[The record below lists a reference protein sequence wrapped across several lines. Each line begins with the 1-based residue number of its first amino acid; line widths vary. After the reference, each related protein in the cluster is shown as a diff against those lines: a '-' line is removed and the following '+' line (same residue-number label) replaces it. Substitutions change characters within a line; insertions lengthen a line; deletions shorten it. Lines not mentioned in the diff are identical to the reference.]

1 MKRMI
6 TLLAAL
12 IFAMAL
18 AVPSFAGAEPP
29 GHDIVSRPRRSYVMH
44 RRFNRYHRHVVR
56 ARRERFAR
64 QGRR

>member
-6 TLLAAL
+6 TLLAGL

-18 AVPSFAGAEPP
+18 AVPSFAGAAAP
-29 GHDIVSRPRRSYVMH
+29 GHDIVSRPRSSHMVH
-44 RRFNRYHRHVVR
+44 RHFNRHHRHMGR
-56 ARRERFAR
+56 ARRAGFVR